1 MIGGYSIFIM
11 GSSTT
16 SKQQTKED
24 AKEDAG
30 IVCIDCDKKTQK
42 DLPSDNSRAASTD
55 CKEVYAQVVACMDKQ
70 YKRVAQ
76 CKDEWREF
84 KLCHEAK
91 NSIVK

>member
-1 MIGGYSIFIM
+1 MDNIYHLM
-11 GSSTT
+11 GSST
-16 SKQQTKED
+16 SKQQTEEE
-24 AKEDAG
+24 AKEEKQDEVV
-30 IVCIDCDKKTQK
+30 VCVDCDKKTQK
-42 DLPSDNSRAASTD
+42 DLPSDNSSAASTD

-91 NSIVK
+91 NGIVK

>member
-1 MIGGYSIFIM
+1 M
-11 GSSTT
+11 GSST
-16 SKQQTKED
+16 SKQQTEEEAKEKED
-24 AKEDAG
+24 EEVV
-30 IVCIDCDKKTQK
+30 VCVDCDKKTQK
-42 DLPSDNSRAASTD
+42 DLPSDNSSAASTD
-55 CKEVYAQVVACMDKQ
+55 CKEQYARVVTCMDKQ